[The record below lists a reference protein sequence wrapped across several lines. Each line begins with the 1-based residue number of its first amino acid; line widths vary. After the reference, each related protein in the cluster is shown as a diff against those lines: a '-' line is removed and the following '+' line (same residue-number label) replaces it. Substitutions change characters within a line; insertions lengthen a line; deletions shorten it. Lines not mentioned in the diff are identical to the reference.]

1 MTTENWKSVESFSKK
16 ATVRKNKNNNPCHFP
31 ESDSPI
37 IIFLS
42 FLAKV
47 VVNLVSYDDG
57 KLEKCRVILQENWM
71 VGRKTQNFHSTPM
84 KSTQLGI
91 NVLART
97 ELEHYL
103 QIEVN

>member
-1 MTTENWKSVESFSKK
+1 MEKLKSVESFSKK
-16 ATVRKNKNNNPCHFP
+16 TFKQFNNSPCHFP
-31 ESDSPI
+31 ESGLLI

-42 FLAKV
+42 FLVKV
-47 VVNLVSYDDG
+47 VVNLVSYDNG

-103 QIEVN
+103 QIEVI

>member
-1 MTTENWKSVESFSKK
+1 LV
-16 ATVRKNKNNNPCHFP
+16 
-31 ESDSPI
+31 
-37 IIFLS
+37 

-47 VVNLVSYDDG
+47 VVNLVSYDNG